1 MRICWE
7 ALLIALVAVMAAL
20 LEALFSAVTEAVVE
34 AAVVVVTSEA
44 VVPRPCPPMEEFLDG
59 PGGEDGDSD
68 DAEDDGLE
76 ESKRMEKLSKGHF
89 SFR

>member
-1 MRICWE
+1 MVV
-7 ALLIALVAVMAAL
+7 ALA
-20 LEALFSAVTEAVVE
+20 
-34 AAVVVVTSEA
+34 SEA

-89 SFR
+89 PFRYGLF

>member
-1 MRICWE
+1 
-7 ALLIALVAVMAAL
+7 MAAL

-34 AAVVVVTSEA
+34 AVQAAAVVVVVVLASEA

>member
-1 MRICWE
+1 MVL
-7 ALLIALVAVMAAL
+7 A
-20 LEALFSAVTEAVVE
+20 
-34 AAVVVVTSEA
+34 SEA

-76 ESKRMEKLSKGHF
+76 ESKRMEKVSSILILRLSKNTLPF
-89 SFR
+89 YSQIELMES

>member
-1 MRICWE
+1 
-7 ALLIALVAVMAAL
+7 MAAL

-34 AAVVVVTSEA
+34 AVQAATVVVVVVLTSEA

-76 ESKRMEKLSKGHF
+76 ESKRMEKL
-89 SFR
+89 

>member
-1 MRICWE
+1 MVL
-7 ALLIALVAVMAAL
+7 A
-20 LEALFSAVTEAVVE
+20 
-34 AAVVVVTSEA
+34 SEA

>member
-1 MRICWE
+1 
-7 ALLIALVAVMAAL
+7 MAAL

-34 AAVVVVTSEA
+34 AVQAAAVVVVVVLASEA

-89 SFR
+89 PFRYGLF